1 MGNVVEWLSDEEQ
14 QAWRAYLEA
23 TQLLF
28 ERLDRDLER
37 DAGLR
42 QGEYEILVRLS
53 EADADGM
60 RMSDLAAQTLF
71 SRSRLS
77 HAVARLEAAGLVER
91 RECST
96 DRRGTMAKLTRQG
109 RTLLERAAPGHVAAV
124 RRHLF
129 DHLSEADVRRLARV
143 FGAVR
148 EPLRVDGA
156 TRRTT
161 CDDGGDGLDSDAAGP
176 RNPASD

>member
-1 MGNVVEWLSDEEQ
+1 MVEWLSDEEQ

-28 ERLDRDLER
+28 ERLDRELER

-53 EADADGM
+53 EADAGGM
-60 RMSDLAAQTLF
+60 RMSDLAAHTLF

-91 RECST
+91 GDCTT
-96 DRRGTMAKLTRQG
+96 DRRGTMASLTRQG
-109 RTLLERAAPGHVAAV
+109 KALLQRTAPGHVAAV
-124 RRHLF
+124 RRYLF
-129 DHLSEADVRRLARV
+129 DHLSEADVRRLARA

-148 EPLRVDGA
+148 EPLRADGA

-161 CDDGGDGLDSDAAGP
+161 CDDVGDGCDPAAAAADAP
-176 RNPASD
+176 D